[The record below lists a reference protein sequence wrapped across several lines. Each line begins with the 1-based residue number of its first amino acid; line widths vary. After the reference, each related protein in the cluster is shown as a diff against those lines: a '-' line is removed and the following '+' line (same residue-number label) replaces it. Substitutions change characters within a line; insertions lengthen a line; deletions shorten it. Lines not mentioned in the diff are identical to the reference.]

1 MRLKFTWNLEL
12 NKTGLD
18 MFFKLYQQKALEILW
33 DYPEGLNTRQVWEMT
48 NEEIPNSISRAS
60 IINFLNDVAEY
71 GILDYREESGKGGI
85 RRYYWHS
92 YDRNGFVK
100 YLKNMVQ
107 KALETL

>member
-48 NEEIPNSISRAS
+48 NQEDIGLSRR
-60 IINFLNDVAEY
+60 VW
-71 GILDYREESGKGGI
+71 KGW
-85 RRYYWHS
+85 YS
-92 YDRNGFVK
+92 
-100 YLKNMVQ
+100 
-107 KALETL
+107 